1 MSILDDHLA
10 LDLWEQAAHL
20 APVDRAVRTLAAIR
34 NIDPDSAADWPVDE
48 RDLALVEAR
57 CDTFG
62 PTVEFFVPCPEC
74 SEPLETEF
82 DLRRLLAEA
91 REAAP
96 PLMASPGGDYALRS
110 PTSREVARAAL
121 AADPAGLI
129 LACLAGPGE
138 PGEVPDM
145 ARVEASLEQ
154 AFPLLNVAIDFTCPA
169 CGADFSRRFDPA
181 AYLWAD
187 IERLSETLLA
197 DVHRLASAYGWSER
211 DILGM
216 SRRRRET
223 YLARIAA

>member
-1 MSILDDHLA
+1 MLDHHLA
-10 LDLWEQAAHL
+10 LNLWEQAAHL

-48 RDLALVEAR
+48 RDRALIEAR

-62 PTVEFFVPCPEC
+62 PRVEFYVACPEC
-74 SEPLETEF
+74 SAPLETEF
-82 DLRRLLAEA
+82 DLRLLLAQA
-91 REAAP
+91 REAPP
-96 PLMASPGGDYALRS
+96 PLMASSGGDYALRA
-110 PTSREVARAAL
+110 PTSREVARAAR

-138 PGEVPDM
+138 PAEMPDM
-145 ARVEASLEQ
+145 ARLEASLEQ

-169 CGADFSRRFDPA
+169 CEAVFSRRFDAA

-197 DVHRLASAYGWSER
+197 DVHRLASAYGWSEGE
-211 DILGM
+211 ILGM
-216 SRRRRET
+216 SRRRREA

>member
-1 MSILDDHLA
+1 MLDDHLA

-48 RDLALVEAR
+48 RDLALIEAR

-62 PTVEFFVPCPEC
+62 PTVEFYVACPEC

-91 REAAP
+91 RDAPLPRGAA
-96 PLMASPGGDYALRS
+96 SGGGPALRA
-110 PTSREVARAAL
+110 PTSREVARAARDS
-121 AADPAGLI
+121 DPAGLI

-138 PGEVPDM
+138 PGERPDL
-145 ARVEASLEQ
+145 ARVEAALEQ

-169 CGADFSRRFDPA
+169 CEADFSRRFDAA

-187 IERLSETLLA
+187 IERLSETLVA

-211 DILGM
+211 EILGM
-216 SRRRRET
+216 SRRRREA